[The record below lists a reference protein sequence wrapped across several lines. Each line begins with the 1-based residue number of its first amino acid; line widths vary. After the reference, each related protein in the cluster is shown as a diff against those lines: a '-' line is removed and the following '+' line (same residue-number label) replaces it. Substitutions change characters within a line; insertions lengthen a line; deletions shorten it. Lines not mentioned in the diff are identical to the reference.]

1 MSDPI
6 DKLTRLGDA
15 LEGAP
20 MPLPA
25 SEIRARGDR
34 IRRRKHALVA
44 GASAAVVAAV
54 AVPVVALTLNGSDD
68 PGNLAPHPSVS
79 DPVAPA
85 ALSAENLIT
94 ADDAAWNEV
103 GTEFEVSETYP
114 GDGLATPSPC
124 FQSSFAGLGAETVF
138 QRDFRWTKQTS
149 GTDTGPQLNEVIG
162 EFASPEDALTAYN
175 EIQGWYDDCLP
186 AGAESFDAGEFAPV
200 DIPVDGEG
208 VQMVA
213 TYGPVDEKLDPFGY
227 DGWFLDTGLVVAG
240 DRVAVVTA
248 LSHGQDY
255 NLTPTPAA
263 RMVPAAAERLVRGN
277 GVGDEPAEGDWPTT
291 IPDDFPLDS
300 GWPENDGSDE
310 FQLDAPSEDN
320 QAMLAAGELS
330 GCQDIPAG
338 EPVDR
343 LTTRLTWAVNSYAR
357 EIQLFADDTAAM
369 AYLDSIQDSYATC
382 EAEGP
387 SGSAPSTT
395 TEVLSGTLG
404 DEHWAITQASDG
416 IGRGVYHVFR
426 VGNAVAVD
434 LASDEGNGA
443 AVDELGSESGGRLAE
458 VIRSMYDLQGDAAD
472 PMAPAGTTTVPSD
485 FPIDLNLGTPEFDD
499 PDQTADGPAP
509 DAAGARALTMCG
521 VELTFPN
528 TDNADPEHELS
539 TSVSTIEGYDGRTIH
554 AYPTAQEAV
563 DGMADLRAQIQGC
576 DRDDG
581 GDGISDRL
589 YRSYNSNTGYESETF
604 GWHYEATD
612 SQPAGAGQIYTVLR
626 VGNAIVT
633 VEWSSEWG
641 VEAME
646 DAVPRQVEVAGLIG
660 DEMQCLF
667 SVAGC

>member
-54 AVPVVALTLNGSDD
+54 AVPVVALTLNGSDKPD
-68 PGNLAPHPSVS
+68 NLAPQPSVS

-103 GTEFEVSETYP
+103 GTEFEVSGTYP
-114 GDGLATPSPC
+114 GDGQATPSPC

-149 GTDTGPQLNEVIG
+149 GRDIGPQLNEIIG
-162 EFASPEDALTAYN
+162 EFASPEDALTAYD

-186 AGAESFDAGEFAPV
+186 TGAERFDAGEFAPV
-200 DIPVDGEG
+200 PIPVGG
-208 VQMVA
+208 QGAQMLA
-213 TYGPVDEKLDPFGY
+213 TYGPVDEELDPFGY
-227 DGWFLDTGLVVAG
+227 YAWFLDTGVVVSG

-263 RMVPAAAERLVRGN
+263 RMVPAAAERLVLGN
-277 GVGDEPAEGDWPTT
+277 GVDQEPAEGDWPTT
-291 IPDDFPLDS
+291 IPDDFPLTA
-300 GWPENDGSDE
+300 GWPESDGSDE
-310 FQLDAPSEDN
+310 FQLDEPSEDS
-320 QAMLAAGELS
+320 QAMLDEGVLS
-330 GCQDIPAG
+330 GCQDISVGA
-338 EPVDR
+338 PVDR
-343 LTTRLTWAVNSYAR
+343 LTARLTWVETNYTR
-357 EIQLFADDTAAM
+357 EIQLFADDTEAM
-369 AYLDSIQDSYATC
+369 AYLDSIQDSYSTC

-387 SGSAPSTT
+387 AGSAPSIT
-395 TEVLSGTLG
+395 TEVLSGGLG
-404 DEHWAITQASDG
+404 EEHWVITQASDG
-416 IGRGVYHVFR
+416 IGRGAYHVLR
-426 VGNAVAVD
+426 VGNAVMVD
-434 LASDEGNGA
+434 LKSDEGNGA
-443 AVDELGSESGGRLAE
+443 TVDELVSETGGNLAE
-458 VIRSMYDLQGDAAD
+458 VIRSMYELQGDTAD
-472 PMAPAGTTTVPSD
+472 PTEPAATTTVPAD
-485 FPIDLNLGTPEFDD
+485 FPIDQNLGTPEFDD

-509 DAAGARALTMCG
+509 DADGARALTMCG
-521 VELTFPN
+521 TELSFP
-528 TDNADPEHELS
+528 TSDNADPEHELS
-539 TSVSTIEGYDGRTIH
+539 ASVSTIEGYDGRTIH
-554 AYPTAQEAV
+554 AYPTAQDAV
-563 DGMADLRAQIQGC
+563 DLMSDLRAQIQGC

-581 GDGISDRL
+581 DGISDRL
-589 YRSYNSNTGYESETF
+589 FRTYNSNTGYESVAF
-604 GWHYEATD
+604 GWYYEATD
-612 SQPAGAGQIYTVLR
+612 SQPAGAGQIYTVVR

-633 VEWSSEWG
+633 IGWSSEWG

-646 DAVPRQVEVAGLIG
+646 DAVPRQIELAGLIA
-660 DEMQCLF
+660 DEMQCLY